1 MPDTSELMLS
11 FYMGLSPEV
20 QSFLLTKPHRNLFTL
35 LSTIQKVLLGLIWVT
50 AHRHSPQ
57 SSLLPVF
64 ASQILILF
72 QVIADEKDEV
82 TTF

>member
-11 FYMGLSPEV
+11 FYMGLSAEV
-20 QSFLLTKPHRNLFTL
+20 QSFLLTKPHHNLFTL
-35 LSTIQKVLLGLIWVT
+35 LSTIQKVPLGLIWDT
-50 AHRHSPQ
+50 ANHHSSQ

-64 ASQILILF
+64 ASQIPILS
-72 QVIADEKDEV
+72 QIIADEKNEV